1 MPALCPLPA
10 QQLILP
16 ATLRSL
22 HATLTLNC
30 LLFSWHTMAFH
41 TSLRLYAPFLPSGML
56 FGCVS
61 LEAFLLFRCHIFW
74 IDSLAIT
81 NGNFVRSTSTPSNGP
96 RFTSTQP
103 QRCLFL
109 LISPRED
116 VRSKPGVP
124 SAGVWGDRGVARA
137 VPLFVKSQFLLPQ
150 GCSVRA
156 A

>member
-22 HATLTLNC
+22 HATLTLNR

-61 LEAFLLFRCHIFW
+61 LEAFLLFRCH
-74 IDSLAIT
+74 IT

>member
-1 MPALCPLPA
+1 MPALCLLPA
-10 QQLILP
+10 HQLILP
-16 ATLRSL
+16 ATLPSL
-22 HATLTLNC
+22 HATLTLNR
-30 LLFSWHTMAFH
+30 LLFSRHTMAFH
-41 TSLRLYAPFLPSGML
+41 TSLCLYAPFLPSGRL
-56 FGCVS
+56 FGFVS

-74 IDSLAIT
+74 IDILAIT
-81 NGNFVRSTSTPSNGP
+81 NGNFVRSASTPSNGP

-103 QRCLFL
+103 QRHLVNL
-109 LISPRED
+109 TSPRED

-124 SAGVWGDRGVARA
+124 SAGVRGDRGVARA